1 MHVVGFMSYCSP
13 HIVSVRGCKDHN
25 AFTRNNDG
33 TYAVNFEEMKKAI
46 IELSS
51 LIIKLQ
57 GDGDKARVQE
67 MMTNN
72 GVIKEALQKDLDRL
86 SDASIPVDIVFEQGL
101 DVLGM
106 N

>member
-1 MHVVGFMSYCSP
+1 
-13 HIVSVRGCKDHN
+13 
-25 AFTRNNDG
+25 
-33 TYAVNFEEMKKAI
+33 MKKAI

>member
-1 MHVVGFMSYCSP
+1 
-13 HIVSVRGCKDHN
+13 
-25 AFTRNNDG
+25 
-33 TYAVNFEEMKKAI
+33 
-46 IELSS
+46 
-51 LIIKLQ
+51 
-57 GDGDKARVQE
+57 